1 LKILNTFQTSPL
13 GRASKLLTRR
23 DFRIIAGISFFQMA
37 LGLLDLAGVA
47 AIGVLGALAVTGVSG
62 QNPGNRV
69 SSVLDLF
76 HISGLS
82 FQSQVALLGAAA
94 GVLMFSRTLL
104 SIALTR
110 KTLFYLSKRGAEI
123 TADLVERL
131 LSQSLLTIQQRTLQE
146 TLFAVTRGVEA
157 IMIQVFGSIVGLIAD
172 VSLLIILGVGL
183 FFVDSNVA
191 IGTCAL
197 FALIGIG
204 LHRFMRKKALMLGVK
219 NSELE
224 VKSNEKIVEVF
235 HSFREVVVKNRRS
248 YYSSEIGQMRLNVS
262 KIVAERAYL
271 PHISRYVIDSTVVV
285 GSLFLGAMQFVM
297 QDARHAVGTLAVF
310 LAAGARI
317 APAVLRTQQGL
328 VQFRGGIGQS
338 NLTLSLIDSMD
349 TNSVKYPQADS
360 FDLVHLGFVSDVKIT
375 NLSFSYPEN
384 EQMVLNN
391 ISLHLPSNTVSA
403 LVGPSGAGKTTLA
416 DIILGILEPD
426 SGSITISGESPL
438 EAISIWNGAMAYV
451 PQDVVIING
460 TIRENVAL
468 GYPAS
473 RATDEQVLSAL
484 RTAQLVEL
492 VASMPLGLDTP
503 VGDRGTKL
511 SGGQRQRLGIARAMF
526 TQPKLLVLDEATS
539 SLDGQTEAD
548 ISDAI
553 QALKGS
559 VMVIMIAHRLS
570 TVRKADLVV
579 YLEKGKVL
587 ARGTFEEVRSA
598 VPDFDNQARL
608 MGL

>member
-1 LKILNTFQTSPL
+1 LKILNSFQTSLL

-47 AIGVLGALAVTGVSG
+47 SIGVLGALAVTGVSG

-76 HISGLS
+76 HLSGLS
-82 FQSQVALLGAAA
+82 FQSQVALLGVAA

-104 SIALTR
+104 SIVLTR
-110 KTLFYLSKRGAEI
+110 KTLFYLSKRSAEI
-123 TADLVERL
+123 TSDLVERL
-131 LSQSLLTIQQRTLQE
+131 LSQSLLTIQQRTIQE

-157 IMIQVFGSIVGLIAD
+157 IMIQVFGSIVALIAD
-172 VSLLIILGVGL
+172 VSLLLILGVGL
-183 FFVDSNVA
+183 FFVDSSVA
-191 IGTCAL
+191 IGTCVL
-197 FALIGIG
+197 FAFIGIG

-235 HSFREVVVKNRRS
+235 HSFREAVVKNRRS
-248 YYSSEIGQMRLNVS
+248 YYASEIGQMRLDVS
-262 KIVAERAYL
+262 KVVAERAYL

-328 VQFRGGIGQS
+328 VQIRGGIGQS
-338 NLTLSLIDSMD
+338 KLTISLIDSLD
-349 TNSVKYPQADS
+349 TNSIKHPQEDE
-360 FDLVHLGFVSDVKIT
+360 FDLIHLGFISDVEIT

-384 EQMVLNN
+384 DQSILNDV
-391 ISLHLPSNTVSA
+391 SLHVPSNKVSA

-416 DIILGILEPD
+416 DIILGILEPE
-426 SGSITISGESPL
+426 SGSITISGHSPL
-438 EAISIWNGAMAYV
+438 EAISKWNGAMAYV

-468 GYPAS
+468 GYPVS
-473 RATDEQVLSAL
+473 RATDMQVLSAL
-484 RTAQLVEL
+484 QTAQLVEL
-492 VASMPLGLDTP
+492 VASLPLGLDTQ

-559 VMVIMIAHRLS
+559 VTVIMIAHRLS

-579 YLEKGKVL
+579 YLEKGKIL
-587 ARGTFEEVRSA
+587 AQGTFEEVRSA